1 MQEFVSTIKRSTT
14 QLSWRL
20 FERGG
25 EGYNS
30 TFKLEAPYKAAILR
44 IAQLEEPRGSSVFF
58 PAIPGTVGVYQRRGC
73 TPASRSA
80 GQRSI

>member
-1 MQEFVSTIKRSTT
+1 MQEFVSIIKRSTT

-25 EGYNS
+25 EGFNS

-44 IAQLEEPRGSSVFF
+44 IAQLEEPRGSSV
-58 PAIPGTVGVYQRRGC
+58 
-73 TPASRSA
+73 
-80 GQRSI
+80 